1 MRKFKLILFIL
12 TTSSVLSSCSVTL
25 GSGSHNA
32 LMKASKGMTK
42 EEVNKLFGPPDF
54 RRFENDLEQWE
65 YQKGGIGSFTK
76 YLIIE
81 FENDTIKS
89 MDSFNE
95 ISKGISI
102 GNMDTKRVS
111 LHITGSIDDD
121 EFDEIY
127 NKVKDSV
134 FKEST
139 LDRSIR
145 FQEFSCAQCI
155 RLMSLYTFDDD
166 KLKMLKVLKGHIVD
180 TQNYDDIIDSLD
192 FISSR
197 DKAREIL
204 GISK

>member
-12 TTSSVLSSCSVTL
+12 TISSVLSSCSVTL

-32 LMKASKGMTK
+32 LMKVSKGMTK
-42 EEVNKLFGPPDF
+42 EEVNKLFGQPDF

-95 ISKGISI
+95 ISKGTSV

-111 LHITGSIDDD
+111 LHVTGSIDDD

-197 DKAREIL
+197 DKVREIL

>member
-1 MRKFKLILFIL
+1 MRKLKQILFIL
-12 TTSSVLSSCSVTL
+12 TISATLSSCSVTL
-25 GSGSHNA
+25 GRGSHNA
-32 LMKASKGMTK
+32 LMEVNKGMTK
-42 EEVNKLFGPPDF
+42 EEVNKLFGQPDF
-54 RRFENDLEQWE
+54 RRFDSDLEQWE
-65 YQKGGIGSFTK
+65 YQRGRIGSFTK

-81 FENDTIKS
+81 FENDTVRS

-95 ISKGISI
+95 ISKGTAV
-102 GNMDTKRVS
+102 GNMDTKKVS
-111 LHITGSIDDD
+111 LHVTSSIDDD

-127 NKVKDSV
+127 HKVKDSV

-145 FQEFSCAQCI
+145 FQKFSCAQCI

-166 KLKMLKVLKGHIVD
+166 KLKMLKVLKGHIAD
-180 TQNYDDIIDSLD
+180 TQNYNDIIDSLD

-204 GISK
+204 GTSK